1 MKILLNDYEVHMRN
15 KITQISKDK
24 SITSMDKLKEALA
37 KENIKMKLDKSPS
50 GHVRNISF
58 SDKRGKFEID
68 GEKGAQAHVW
78 KNIERNVSSNSKEAQ
93 EQAQAQ
99 ASKPQYNRFDELK
112 KQRDESAKR
121 QQEQSNKQSKSLG
134 L

>member
-1 MKILLNDYEVHMRN
+1 MKILLNDYEVHKRN

-24 SITSMDKLKEALA
+24 SITSIDKLKEALA
-37 KENIKMKLDKSPS
+37 KENIKMKIDKSPS

-58 SDKRGKFEID
+58 SDKRGKFEVD
-68 GEKGAQAHVW
+68 GTKGAESHVW
-78 KNIERNVSSNSKEAQ
+78 KNINDNVLSNAKDAKAVE
-93 EQAQAQ
+93 QAQ

-121 QQEQSNKQSKSLG
+121 QQEQSNKQSKSFG